1 MNISLD
7 NYYSTRKNVFERIQ
21 DASTATKVLM
31 SFMMAC
37 FTGIMA
43 QIIIPLPWTPVPI
56 TAQTF
61 AVLCSG
67 LFLGKKYGC
76 LSQILYIVLGVAFI
90 PWFGGMTGGLDVF
103 LGSTFGFF
111 IGFVIASYFIGLI
124 TEKYA
129 KARNFTKM
137 ALVIGIANFA
147 LIYIP
152 GLAGLAL
159 WFNLTQ
165 GTTIGIV
172 ELLMMGLVPFI
183 VGDIVKI
190 LGAASVSKVFLPDD
204 ICKACPNLKDDLCE
218 NELQNAR
225 IVGMDWEVLKKLNPS
240 NEYNAIELFEKID
253 DLFDTK
259 ESVSEICF
267 NCMWHDK
274 CLFYQKLSNN
284 R

>member
-1 MNISLD
+1 ME

-31 SFMMAC
+31 SLLMAC

-76 LSQILYIVLGVAFI
+76 LSQIFYVILGVAFI
-90 PWFGGMTGGLDVF
+90 PWFGGMTGGLEIL
-103 LGSTFGFF
+103 LGSTVGFL
-111 IGFVIASYFIGLI
+111 IGFITASYFIGYI

-129 KARNFTKM
+129 NARNFTRM
-137 ALVIGIANFA
+137 TAVIGIANFA

-159 WFNLTQ
+159 FLTSQ
-165 GTTIGIV
+165 GTAFGV
-172 ELLMMGLVPFI
+172 MDLLMMGLIPFI
-183 VGDIVKI
+183 AGDIVKI
-190 LGAASVSKVFLPDD
+190 LGAATVSKVFLP
-204 ICKACPNLKDDLCE
+204 KD
-218 NELQNAR
+218 
-225 IVGMDWEVLKKLNPS
+225 
-240 NEYNAIELFEKID
+240 
-253 DLFDTK
+253 
-259 ESVSEICF
+259 
-267 NCMWHDK
+267 
-274 CLFYQKLSNN
+274 
-284 R
+284 

>member
-190 LGAASVSKVFLPDD
+190 LGAASVSKVFLP
-204 ICKACPNLKDDLCE
+204 KN
-218 NELQNAR
+218 
-225 IVGMDWEVLKKLNPS
+225 
-240 NEYNAIELFEKID
+240 
-253 DLFDTK
+253 
-259 ESVSEICF
+259 
-267 NCMWHDK
+267 
-274 CLFYQKLSNN
+274 
-284 R
+284 

>member
-1 MNISLD
+1 MNINLD
-7 NYYSTRKNVFERIQ
+7 NYYSTRIIVFEWIQ

-31 SFMMAC
+31 SLMMAC

-67 LFLGKKYGC
+67 LFWGKKYGC

-90 PWFGGMTGGLDVF
+90 PWFGGMTGGLDIF

-129 KARNFTKM
+129 KARSFTKM
-137 ALVIGIANFA
+137 AIVIGIANFA

-165 GTTIGIV
+165 GATIGIV
-172 ELLMMGLVPFI
+172 DLLMMGLVPFI

-190 LGAASVSKVFLPDD
+190 LGAASVSKVFLP
-204 ICKACPNLKDDLCE
+204 KD
-218 NELQNAR
+218 
-225 IVGMDWEVLKKLNPS
+225 
-240 NEYNAIELFEKID
+240 
-253 DLFDTK
+253 
-259 ESVSEICF
+259 
-267 NCMWHDK
+267 
-274 CLFYQKLSNN
+274 
-284 R
+284 

>member
-1 MNISLD
+1 ME

-21 DASTATKVLM
+21 DASTATKLLM
-31 SFMMAC
+31 SLLMAC

-76 LSQILYIVLGVAFI
+76 LSQILYVVLGIAFI
-90 PWFGGMTGGLDVF
+90 PWFGGMTGGLEVF
-103 LGSTFGFF
+103 LGSTGGFL
-111 IGFVIASYFIGLI
+111 IGFIIASYFIGLI

-129 KARNFTKM
+129 HARSFTKM

-159 WFNLTQ
+159 FLGFQ
-165 GTTIGIV
+165 GTSVGIID
-172 ELLMMGLVPFI
+172 LLMMGLIPFI
-183 VGDIVKI
+183 AGDIVKI
-190 LGAASVSKVFLPDD
+190 LAAASVSKVFLP
-204 ICKACPNLKDDLCE
+204 KD
-218 NELQNAR
+218 
-225 IVGMDWEVLKKLNPS
+225 
-240 NEYNAIELFEKID
+240 
-253 DLFDTK
+253 
-259 ESVSEICF
+259 
-267 NCMWHDK
+267 
-274 CLFYQKLSNN
+274 
-284 R
+284 

>member
-1 MNISLD
+1 MNINIDS
-7 NYYSTRKNVFERIQ
+7 YYSTRKNIFERIQ
-21 DASTATKVLM
+21 SASTATKILL

-76 LSQILYIVLGVAFI
+76 LSQILYIVLGIAFI

-103 LGSTFGFF
+103 LGSTGGFL
-111 IGFVIASYFIGLI
+111 IGFVIASYFIGAI

-129 KARNFTKM
+129 KARNFTRM
-137 ALVIGIANFA
+137 ALVIGIANFG

-159 WFNLTQ
+159 FLSSKGMTF
-165 GTTIGIV
+165 GIV
-172 ELLMMGLVPFI
+172 DLLMMGLIPFI

-190 LGAASVSKVFLPDD
+190 LAAAGVSKVFLP
-204 ICKACPNLKDDLCE
+204 
-218 NELQNAR
+218 
-225 IVGMDWEVLKKLNPS
+225 
-240 NEYNAIELFEKID
+240 
-253 DLFDTK
+253 K
-259 ESVSEICF
+259 E
-267 NCMWHDK
+267 
-274 CLFYQKLSNN
+274 
-284 R
+284 

>member
-1 MNISLD
+1 MNLNME

-21 DASTATKVLM
+21 DASTATKILM

-76 LSQILYIVLGVAFI
+76 LSQILYVVLGVAFI
-90 PWFGGMTGGLDVF
+90 PWFGGMTGGLEIF
-103 LGSTFGFF
+103 LGSTCGFF
-111 IGFVIASYFIGLI
+111 IGFIIASYFIGAI

-129 KARNFTKM
+129 TARSFTKM
-137 ALVIGIANFA
+137 VIVIGIANFA

-159 WFNLTQ
+159 WSNLTT
-165 GTTIGIV
+165 GATLGV
-172 ELLMMGLVPFI
+172 VDLLMMGLVPFI
-183 VGDIVKI
+183 AGDIVKI
-190 LGAASVSKVFLPDD
+190 LGAASVSKAFLP
-204 ICKACPNLKDDLCE
+204 KD
-218 NELQNAR
+218 
-225 IVGMDWEVLKKLNPS
+225 
-240 NEYNAIELFEKID
+240 
-253 DLFDTK
+253 
-259 ESVSEICF
+259 
-267 NCMWHDK
+267 
-274 CLFYQKLSNN
+274 
-284 R
+284 

>member
-1 MNISLD
+1 MNIDS
-7 NYYSTRKNVFERIQ
+7 YYSTRKNVFERIR
-21 DASTATKVLM
+21 DASTATKLLM
-31 SFMMAC
+31 SLMMAC
-37 FTGIMA
+37 ITGIMA

-90 PWFGGMTGGLDVF
+90 PWFGGMTGGLDIF

-111 IGFVIASYFIGLI
+111 IGFVIASYFVGMI

-129 KARNFTKM
+129 ASRSFRKM
-137 ALVIGIANFA
+137 AITIGIANFA

-159 WFNLTQ
+159 FMSMQ
-165 GTTIGIV
+165 GTPVGIV

-183 VGDIVKI
+183 AGDIVKI
-190 LGAASVSKVFLPDD
+190 LGAASVSKVFLP
-204 ICKACPNLKDDLCE
+204 KD
-218 NELQNAR
+218 
-225 IVGMDWEVLKKLNPS
+225 
-240 NEYNAIELFEKID
+240 
-253 DLFDTK
+253 
-259 ESVSEICF
+259 
-267 NCMWHDK
+267 
-274 CLFYQKLSNN
+274 
-284 R
+284 

>member
-1 MNISLD
+1 MNINID

-21 DASTATKVLM
+21 DASTATKLLM

-43 QIIIPLPWTPVPI
+43 QVIIPLPWTPVPI

-90 PWFGGMTGGLDVF
+90 PWFGGMTGGLDIF

-111 IGFVIASYFIGLI
+111 IGFIIASYFIGAI

-129 KARNFTKM
+129 KARNFTRM
-137 ALVIGIANFA
+137 AVVIGIANFA

-159 WFNLTQ
+159 WYGLTQ
-165 GTTIGIV
+165 GATIGV
-172 ELLMMGLVPFI
+172 VDLLMMGLVPFI
-183 VGDIVKI
+183 AGDIVKI
-190 LGAASVSKVFLPDD
+190 LGAASVSKVFLP
-204 ICKACPNLKDDLCE
+204 KD
-218 NELQNAR
+218 
-225 IVGMDWEVLKKLNPS
+225 
-240 NEYNAIELFEKID
+240 
-253 DLFDTK
+253 
-259 ESVSEICF
+259 
-267 NCMWHDK
+267 
-274 CLFYQKLSNN
+274 
-284 R
+284 